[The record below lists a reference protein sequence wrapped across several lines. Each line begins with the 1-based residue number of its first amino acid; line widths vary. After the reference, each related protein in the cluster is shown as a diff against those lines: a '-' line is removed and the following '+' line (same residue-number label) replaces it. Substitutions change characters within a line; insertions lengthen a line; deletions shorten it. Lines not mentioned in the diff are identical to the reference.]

1 MNKMTRFLMIAGLS
15 IAAAGV
21 VHGQTPPPPPAAGSG
36 DAPAWHGPQGHME
49 GHGPMGMHDN
59 HGRWGAPWE
68 HREMPGFEAMAILH
82 HLDLTPEQHEK
93 IRAIHQGAWEE
104 GKHLHELLQS
114 DRSALMRVAPTEP
127 AYATAVAA
135 AKEHAAAMV
144 DHRANTWTKVYA
156 VLTPAQRAKIPEMIQ
171 KMDARREKAKA
182 HWGHRGDHGPMDGH
196 PAMPPPAPA
205 PGSGPR

>member
-15 IAAAGV
+15 VAAAGV
-21 VHGQTPPPPPAAGSG
+21 VHGQTPPPPPPAGSG

-49 GHGPMGMHDN
+49 GHGPMGMHDKQ
-59 HGRWGAPWE
+59 GRWGGQWA
-68 HREMPGFEAMAILH
+68 HRQMHGFEAMAILH

-93 IRAIHQGAWEE
+93 IRAIHKAAWED

-127 AYATAVAA
+127 AYAAAVAA

-144 DHRANTWTKVYA
+144 DQRASTWAKVYA
-156 VLTPAQRAKIPEMIQ
+156 VLTPAQRAKIPDMIQ

-182 HWGHRGDHGPMDGH
+182 RWSQHSDHGPMGGQ
-196 PAMPPPAPA
+196 PPAP
-205 PGSGPR
+205 GPR